1 MSRVA
6 TVTRQQSTPLS
17 TATIPPNT
25 ESCTSTAAGHCTRRH
40 VERRLTAASRVRLVV
55 LFQSFRQGR
64 CSTVNSWSLYLGR
77 RIGGIDGL
85 RGRVRGPRRTALQAI
100 GRCGSR
106 SCRIGAASSV
116 CLNAGPN
123 AGQADI
129 DSFTSH
135 VNAAMAHFTRA
146 QEIGAGA
153 ARPLPRPGLPN

>member
-25 ESCTSTAAGHCTRRH
+25 ESCTSTAAGTVPAARRTPPYRRFTR
-40 VERRLTAASRVRLVV
+40 EIGC

-123 AGQADI
+123 AGQAEI

-135 VNAAMAHFTRA
+135 LNAAMAHFTRA

-153 ARPLPRPGLPN
+153 AGPRPRPGLPN